1 MAGNHTI
8 AAVRGQENY
17 TLFSEAFKE
26 SFKEINALHE
36 KGTLEVD
43 GATYNVEI
51 YFAADYKVHVTI
63 HNILFSFRFH

>member
-1 MAGNHTI
+1 VAYGNIHLAGNHTI

-26 SFKEINALHE
+26 SFKEINELHK

-43 GATYNVEI
+43 DVTYKVVI
-51 YFAADYKVHVTI
+51 YFAADYKV
-63 HNILFSFRFH
+63 L